1 MTLFMHTFLRLRF
14 GLLLFASLI
23 CPSLTV
29 FATPQ
34 ANSTNSPHPDNVI
47 VVIGDSL
54 SAEYGIQRG
63 SGWTK
68 LLQERLN
75 KNNWH
80 YVIRNASISG
90 DTSSGGLSRLKST
103 LDDHE
108 PSVVVLELGSN
119 DALRGLSLEMT
130 RNNLAQMIEQIQERG
145 ASVVLIGMQIPPNYG
160 QRYANQFKK
169 MYADLADQYQ
179 LAFVPFFLEGIA
191 LSDEYFQDDRL
202 HPNESAQ
209 AILAENVWT
218 SLEKLLNALN
228 KK

>member
-160 QRYANQFKK
+160 RRYADQFKQ

-179 LAFVPFFLEGIA
+179 LACVPFFLEGIA